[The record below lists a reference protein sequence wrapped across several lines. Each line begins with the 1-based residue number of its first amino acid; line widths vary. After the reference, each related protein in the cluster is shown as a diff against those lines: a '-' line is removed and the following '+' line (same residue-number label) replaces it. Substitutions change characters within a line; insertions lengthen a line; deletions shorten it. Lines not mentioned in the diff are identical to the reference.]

1 MARDLMKFG
10 VLLMLISILL
20 IIIGILLPSPYE
32 ISGGFAGCVV
42 IFFIPICFG
51 TGEISPYPLIIMSI
65 FLFAAIV
72 FIIYV
77 LKLKKEEMDDY

>member
-1 MARDLMKFG
+1 MARDLVKFG
-10 VLLMLISILL
+10 VLLMFISILL
-20 IIIGILLPSPYE
+20 IVIGILLPSPHE

-77 LKLKKEEMDDY
+77 LRPKKEENW